1 MVAQEQQTQ
10 QEQKQYEVIEV
21 TANRRTQSI
30 HEVPYNISA
39 MSGSELEEGTIQDSS
54 EMMRNIPGITVVD
67 RGYRNSGTVNGVII
81 RGINVDNGANGD
93 VPLSAVPTVA
103 SYIGDT
109 PLYANF
115 ILKDVEMV
123 EVLRGPQ
130 GTLYGSGSLA
140 GTVKYRM
147 NRPDT
152 DEFYGSAS
160 INYSQTDGSEGH
172 NMTTDVVVNVPLS
185 DKLAL
190 RGNYGQVNNDGIID
204 YANVYVLDENLS
216 LIHI

>member
-1 MVAQEQQTQ
+1 
-10 QEQKQYEVIEV
+10 
-21 TANRRTQSI
+21 
-30 HEVPYNISA
+30 
-39 MSGSELEEGTIQDSS
+39 
-54 EMMRNIPGITVVD
+54 
-67 RGYRNSGTVNGVII
+67 
-81 RGINVDNGANGD
+81 
-93 VPLSAVPTVA
+93 
-103 SYIGDT
+103 
-109 PLYANF
+109 
-115 ILKDVEMV
+115 MV

-204 YANVYVLDENLS
+204 YANVYVLDENNYAPVPDNGDLATGGPQFQSVEDADFVDIEYGRISAFYEASDDFTILLSHQYQKDEIGGRRQTTTGTHWVGLS